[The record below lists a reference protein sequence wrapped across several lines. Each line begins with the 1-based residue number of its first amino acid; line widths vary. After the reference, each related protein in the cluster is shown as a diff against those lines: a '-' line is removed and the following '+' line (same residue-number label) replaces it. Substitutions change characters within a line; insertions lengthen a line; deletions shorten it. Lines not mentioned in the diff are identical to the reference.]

1 MSFCIG
7 DEKLLVKY
15 KAIWTK
21 IEDSKNIEL
30 NALPVFDDRYTKIKV
45 RTYGDKAYTNL
56 LLSLYWRKCARRWY
70 SMWTFYSHFYWFF
83 MKTNI
88 ICKYIKS

>member
-15 KAIWTK
+15 RAIWTK
-21 IEDSKNIEL
+21 TEDLKNIEL

-56 LLSLYWRKCARRWY
+56 LLSLY
-70 SMWTFYSHFYWFF
+70 
-83 MKTNI
+83 
-88 ICKYIKS
+88 

>member
-1 MSFCIG
+1 MSFCIV

-15 KAIWTK
+15 RAIWTK
-21 IEDSKNIEL
+21 TEDSKNIEL

-56 LLSLYWRKCARRWY
+56 LLSLY
-70 SMWTFYSHFYWFF
+70 
-83 MKTNI
+83 
-88 ICKYIKS
+88 